1 MEEHR
6 LSRQDLSA
14 ILRRRKYHILI
25 PLVALMAISIAIAYG
40 LPPVYRSSAT
50 ILIVEQE
57 IPQDLVRSTVNNY
70 ASEQIQVITQRVL
83 TYDNLLKLIK
93 KYNLYPGLR
102 DQDPATAVE
111 DLREAIYQDV
121 VSADVID
128 PKTGRPAKA
137 VIAFTLS
144 VDNSDAQTSQ
154 KLATEV
160 VDLYLNENKRLRN
173 ENASGTSIFLEQEA
187 NRLGKEISELEG
199 KLAVFKKKNV
209 TTLPTLMDFN
219 LGLINRTQTE
229 LANSEKEIQTFQE
242 RAAYLESQ
250 LAQTEPMAPTYDD
263 EGKKVLTPVERLKS
277 LQAQYMQ
284 ASSLYSP
291 DHPDVIRMRREIEAL
306 KRALGVGAG
315 SVDSTAELSAQLA
328 QAKDELKAAR
338 DRYSADHPDVIRL
351 KRSVASLEAA
361 LRKARKPSMTARTIP
376 GMVPDN
382 PTYVALQT
390 ELKTVSVGLQAAM
403 ARRNELRAQIAD
415 YEKRVVQTP
424 QVEQEYLNL
433 SRDYDNAKKK
443 YAEIRDKLLQARMA
457 QELEKENRG
466 EQLSVIEPPRVPDTP
481 EKPNRLA
488 ILFLGMVISLGGG
501 AGAAAAAEH
510 MDRTVRGSAMVTA
523 VLKVPPLAVIPYLG
537 VEEKAG
543 RKKRELLLFAVL
555 VALVVAS
562 AAVLLHMYGASAPP
576 QNPIVFM

>member
-25 PLVALMAISIAIAYG
+25 PLVVLMMISIAIAYG

-70 ASEQIQVITQRVL
+70 AAEQIQVITQRVL
-83 TYDNLLKLIK
+83 TYDNLLKLSK
-93 KYNLYPGLR
+93 KYNLYPGLQ
-102 DQDPATAVE
+102 DEDPATAVE
-111 DLREAIYQDV
+111 DLREAIAQDV

-144 VDNSDAQTSQ
+144 VDANDAQTSK
-154 KLATEV
+154 KLANEV

-173 ENASGTSIFLEQEA
+173 ENASGTTVFLEQEA
-187 NRLGKEISELEG
+187 GRLGKEISELEG
-199 KLAVFKKKNV
+199 KLAAFKKENV

-219 LGLINRTQTE
+219 MGLINRAQTDIA
-229 LANSEKEIQTFQE
+229 ANEKEIQTFQE

-263 EGKKVLTPVERLKS
+263 EGKKVLAPAERLKS

-361 LRKARKPSMTARTIP
+361 LRKARKPSTGTIP

-390 ELKTVSVGLQAAM
+390 ELKTVTIGLQAAM
-403 ARRNELRAQIAD
+403 ARRDQLRAQLAD
-415 YEKRVVQTP
+415 YEKRIVQTP

-443 YAEIRDKLLQARMA
+443 YAEVRDKLLQARMA

-481 EKPNRLA
+481 VKPNRLA
-488 ILFLGMVISLGGG
+488 VLFLGMVISLGGG

-510 MDRTVRGSAMVTA
+510 MDRTVRGPAMVTA
-523 VLKVPPLAVIPYLG
+523 VLKVPPLAVIPYLD
-537 VEEKAG
+537 VEERVGWK
-543 RKKRELLLFAVL
+543 RRELLLFAVL
-555 VALVVAS
+555 AALVVVS
-562 AAVLLHMYGASAPP
+562 AAVLLYMYGAPTPP
-576 QNPIVFM
+576 QNPMIFM